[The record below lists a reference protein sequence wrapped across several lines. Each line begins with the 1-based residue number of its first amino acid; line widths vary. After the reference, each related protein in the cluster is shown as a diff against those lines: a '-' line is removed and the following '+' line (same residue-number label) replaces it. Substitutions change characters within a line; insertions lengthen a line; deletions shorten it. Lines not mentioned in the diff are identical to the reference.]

1 MNKLALLF
9 MVLLACCKASKA
21 DDIDCLASVLEAEAK
36 GEDLKGQL
44 LVAAVV
50 LNRVESANFPNTVCE
65 VVNQPD
71 QFAQAPPS
79 IELQITAELIL
90 TGEMVVPKTT
100 ALYFHSGSKPNYLA
114 DKKLVLTYGGHSF
127 YE

>member
-1 MNKLALLF
+1 MNKLAVFF
-9 MVLLACCKASKA
+9 MILLACCKASKA
-21 DDIDCLASVLEAEAK
+21 DDIDCLAAVLEAEAK
-36 GEDLKGQL
+36 GEDLKGQR

-50 LNRVESANFPNTVCE
+50 LNRVKSTEFPNTVCE
-65 VVNQPD
+65 IVNQPD

-90 TGEMVVPKTT
+90 TGEMIVPKTT
-100 ALYFHSGSKPNYLA
+100 ALYFHSGPKPSYLVG
-114 DKKLVLTYGGHSF
+114 KKFLMTYGGHSF